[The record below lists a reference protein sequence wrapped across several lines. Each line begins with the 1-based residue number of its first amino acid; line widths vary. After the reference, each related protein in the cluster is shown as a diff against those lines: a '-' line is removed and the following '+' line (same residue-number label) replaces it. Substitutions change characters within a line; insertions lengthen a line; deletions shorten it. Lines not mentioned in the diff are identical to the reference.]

1 VISIGDEVLI
11 EWADGSMTRG
21 PLAGAG
27 DRLISVHQLRC
38 HPSQRL
44 RFHRSNGFLQ
54 VPLRGRGK
62 WPAPKAWICD
72 EDMDRIRAA
81 FPAGGAK

>member
-1 VISIGDEVLI
+1 
-11 EWADGSMTRG
+11 
-21 PLAGAG
+21 
-27 DRLISVHQLRC
+27 VHQLRC